1 MPSIN
6 YSNTVIY
13 KIQCQKNPQMCPI
26 LGHTTN
32 LKKTQRKMKHNCI
45 HGVSN
50 IHTDII
56 TKNGGFDSWEWI
68 ILENFTEC
76 YSKYQADN
84 RVEYYK
90 TQFYS
95 QITPNLLTIE
105 SKEGILTLENK
116 TVSDKNICEHCSKQ
130 FSRKYNLD
138 RHQKLYCKPHKNTQ
152 IQSMQT
158 QLEEKDKEIKELKN
172 SMVATTNNI
181 NHGTINNINNNT
193 NNNIQNNIIIELGNE
208 DCINMLTPK
217 QRMQILNKRY
227 NSIDAL
233 IKYLH
238 CNPKLPQHKC
248 IEIPSLSKAYCKL
261 YSKEHG
267 KFIMQDLHDVL
278 EKLVDH
284 RMSDI
289 QTFLETAQENGEN
302 LSEHTETAVKGLI
315 DKLDSDEKYKRKKCS
330 KIKMELHNNSSS

>member
-1 MPSIN
+1 
-6 YSNTVIY
+6 
-13 KIQCQKNPQMCPI
+13 
-26 LGHTTN
+26 
-32 LKKTQRKMKHNCI
+32 
-45 HGVSN
+45 
-50 IHTDII
+50 
-56 TKNGGFDSWEWI
+56 
-68 ILENFTEC
+68 LENFTEC
-76 YSKYQADN
+76 HTKYQADN

-90 TQFYS
+90 TQFCTENAPS
-95 QITPNLLTIE
+95 LHQNRC
-105 SKEGILTLENK
+105 KEGILTLENK
-116 TVSDKNICEHCSKQ
+116 IISDKNICEHCSKQ
-130 FSRKYNLD
+130 FSRKYCLD
-138 RHQKLYCKPHKNTQ
+138 RHQSSRCKVRHDAQ

-158 QLEEKDKEIKELKN
+158 QLEEKEKEIKELKN

-181 NHGTINNINNNT
+181 NHGTINNINNNI

-261 YSKEHG
+261 YSKQHG
-267 KFIMQDLHDVL
+267 KFIVQDIQDVL

-284 RMSDI
+284 RLSDI
-289 QTFLETAQENGEN
+289 QTFLESAQENGEN

-330 KIKMELHNNSSS
+330 KIKMELHNNS